1 MAFSFQPWCWKTS
14 LKYAYFVSFHN
25 FPSNSE
31 SFWFICSDF
40 FQAQEHCLLL
50 NHWFLLPPL
59 ILLSYLGIRLIQRL
73 NIGFLAY
80 LRIIFFLITFIFL
93 CFFSLPSP
101 QSYCI
106 YLVNHLHHQPIF
118 SPIVDVCF
126 LVPPTWILILLLF
139 LASWRSSCLCQLL
152 FYLSLQ
158 FWFSFH
164 HSKLTLWAF
173 LIF

>member
-1 MAFSFQPWCWKTS
+1 MPTLS
-14 LKYAYFVSFHN
+14 L
-25 FPSNSE
+25 
-31 SFWFICSDF
+31 FITFLQTVNPFDLSAQTF

-80 LRIIFFLITFIFL
+80 LRIIFFLIIFIFL
-93 CFFSLPSP
+93 CFFSLPPP

-126 LVPPTWILILLLF
+126 LVLPTWILILLLF

-152 FYLSLQ
+152 FYLSLYSSE
-158 FWFSFH
+158 FSFH
-164 HSKLTLWAF
+164 RSKLTLWPF